1 MEKLLAHEFNTRTS
15 DVNGACDRIKEAING
30 YSENRLEANI
40 KKSFFNETS
49 CRFWGAEVDGR
60 AGLVRSS
67 SLRAW
72 PLMVITMKIAM
83 LGYSSVKLLETL
95 AGSWIAILTMRRRM
109 FCLLDSVFEPLGIAD
124 GNKVVALSPALQ
136 DETLPHL
143 VALSFWLQPIS
154 VQSSYLWSQQLTP
167 PAKPWQPSELP
178 CRRMW

>member
-1 MEKLLAHEFNTRTS
+1 MIIDDLVVMEKLLAHEFNTRTS

-83 LGYSSVKLLETL
+83 PWLFFGKALGNPCGVMDCHLDYET
-95 AGSWIAILTMRRRM
+95 AN
-109 FCLLDSVFEPLGIAD
+109 V
-124 GNKVVALSPALQ
+124 
-136 DETLPHL
+136 LPPRHRL
-143 VALSFWLQPIS
+143 
-154 VQSSYLWSQQLTP
+154 
-167 PAKPWQPSELP
+167 
-178 CRRMW
+178 